1 MARDHEAI
9 ARDLLHVPIMF
20 AWPLAGRVARRQRF
34 STARHPVLA
43 RSIKLAT
50 GFFVFHAHEFQPDRL
65 SESVVKRSQFQETYA
80 RGFKQGTD
88 SMVPAS
94 VMDAIETNQMPQFTL
109 RNIGRVE
116 MDVDLNEPLPLQ
128 RVRALGGELGE
139 ELREVRTAHIPRP
152 QMIQVWTVDFVR
164 RMRASFRRILIED
177 PWEVR
182 FGVEAWST
190 HTGPK
195 HGFVVEG
202 VHPDDAP
209 GSQWGPELI
218 PVPEEWVPAPIG
230 APRMELPFTI
240 QDARRMVEE
249 SARKGM

>member
-1 MARDHEAI
+1 M
-9 ARDLLHVPIMF
+9 PIMF
-20 AWPLAGRVARRQRF
+20 AWPLAGRVTRRQRF
-34 STARHPVLA
+34 STARHCVLD
-43 RSIKLAT
+43 RNIKLAT
-50 GFFVFHAHEFQPDRL
+50 GIFVFRPHEFKPDRL

-80 RGFKQGTD
+80 RGFKEGTD

-94 VMDAIETNQMPQFTL
+94 VMDAIHDNQMPQFTL
-109 RNIGRVE
+109 RNIGRME
-116 MDVDLNEPLPLQ
+116 MDVDLTEPLPLQ
-128 RVRALGGELGE
+128 RVRGLGGEPGQ
-139 ELREVRTAHIPRP
+139 ELREVRTARIPKP
-152 QMIQVWTVDFVR
+152 ELAQVWTVDFVR

-190 HTGPK
+190 HAGPK
-195 HGFVVEG
+195 HDYVVEG

-209 GSQWGPELI
+209 GSQWGPTLT
-218 PVPEEWVPAPIG
+218 PVPEEWVPAPLG
-230 APRMELPFTI
+230 APKMELPFTV